1 MKESKNYSSFLEL
14 SAEANIK
21 RTLFQSVTIAYFF
34 FTIFFSY
41 SYAFFF
47 GCIWVSNEYRNDTY
61 NRPYSAGDVLACF
74 FGIFFG
80 LISIGTA
87 SPNFQAVA
95 EGKSAANS
103 AF

>member
-1 MKESKNYSSFLEL
+1 LEL

-21 RTLFQSVTIAYFF
+21 RTIYQAVSIAYFF
-34 FTIFFSY
+34 FAIFFSY
-41 SYAFFF
+41 AYAFFF
-47 GCIWVSNEYRNDTY
+47 GCIWINNEIRNDAY
-61 NRPYSAGDVLACF
+61 NRIYSAGDVLACF

-80 LISIGTA
+80 LVSIGTA

-95 EGKSAANS
+95 EGKSAGNS